1 MDSGFPILIVECR
14 LIKFEQ
20 VGHNFFFISTKVN
33 TICRFDSGIKSLVC
47 ISEVVRHFVRIVQLS
62 KRPVGIVIPGLQKFL
77 SSFLY
82 CSLLRF

>member
-20 VGHNFFFISTKVN
+20 VGHNFFFISIKVN

-47 ISEVVRHFVRIVQLS
+47 FAKIIRHFIRVIQLS
-62 KRPVGIVIPGLQKFL
+62 KRPIGMVI
-77 SSFLY
+77 S
-82 CSLLRF
+82 RI

>member
-33 TICRFDSGIKSLVC
+33 TICRFDSGIKSPVSREK
-47 ISEVVRHFVRIVQLS
+47 IIWHS
-62 KRPVGIVIPGLQKFL
+62 VGII
-77 SSFLY
+77 
-82 CSLLRF
+82 